1 MQLVFIA
8 MIGTAAAVVIGLFG
22 PLAIKAGRAL
32 QNKLGSA
39 DYRVRH

>member
-8 MIGTAAAVVIGLFG
+8 LIGVGAAVVTGLFG

-32 QNKLGSA
+32 QKLLG
-39 DYRVRH
+39 